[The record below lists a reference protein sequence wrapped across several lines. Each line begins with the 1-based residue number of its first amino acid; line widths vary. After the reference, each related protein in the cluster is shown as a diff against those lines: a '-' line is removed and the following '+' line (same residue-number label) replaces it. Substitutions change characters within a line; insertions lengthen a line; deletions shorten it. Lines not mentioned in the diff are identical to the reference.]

1 MTFHRFGRS
10 VKYAHFEITV
20 IIEIPTYA
28 KSSYPKPSELEENK
42 PHLGSSLS
50 LALNQVLAVSVELQ
64 LGDGELEYDNIAR
77 TLEQISSASMEDED
91 Q

>member
-1 MTFHRFGRS
+1 M
-10 VKYAHFEITV
+10 KNAHFEITV

-28 KSSYPKPSELEENK
+28 KSSYPKRSELEENK

-64 LGDGELEYDNIAR
+64 LGDCELKNDNVAG
-77 TLEQISSASMEDED
+77 TLEQISSASMKDED